1 MITNKD
7 YLLSIR
13 KCYLF
18 DNIKDE
24 QLADAIK
31 LLNGRIKKIEKDD
44 FIVQLGGELPSAGLL
59 LKGRIESSFQNENF
73 DQITMHSFGGGTL
86 FGEALVINKQRDVA
100 YNPQQPMY
108 YKKFTDNSHVQ
119 TRRLSDVDDYAVPSK
134 AALTAGAPSPVQVRA
149 VEDCIVMFIDLSVI
163 YHSDIQSPIRV
174 ILSETLIKSLARKNL
189 ILNQK
194 VRILSRKSLRERI
207 LFYLGT
213 LPKDKNG
220 YVKIPFNKTVLAEY
234 LGVNRS
240 ALSRELGRMR
250 DEGILIADG
259 RKMKTLIR

>member
-24 QLADAIK
+24 QLTDAIK
-31 LLNGRIKKIEKDD
+31 LLNERIKKIEKDS

-73 DQITMHSFGGGTL
+73 DQITMHSFGGGYL
-86 FGEALVINKQRDVA
+86 FGEALVIN
-100 YNPQQPMY
+100 
-108 YKKFTDNSHVQ
+108 
-119 TRRLSDVDDYAVPSK
+119 YAK
-134 AALTAGAPSPVQVRA
+134 NSPVQVRA
-149 VEDCIVMFIDLSVI
+149 VEDCIVLFIDLKVI
-163 YHSDIQSPIRV
+163 YHSDVQSQLRA
-174 ILSETLIKSLARKNL
+174 ILAENLIKSLARKNL

-194 VRILSRKSLRERI
+194 VRILSRKSLCERI

-220 YVKIPFNKTVLAEY
+220 WVKIPFNKTVLAEY

-240 ALSRELGRMR
+240 ALSRELGRMQ
-250 DEGILIADG
+250 DEEIIIADG
-259 RKMKTLIR
+259 RKMKTLI

>member
-1 MITNKD
+1 M
-7 YLLSIR
+7 YSIR

-18 DNIKDE
+18 DNIPDE

-31 LLNGRIKKIEKDD
+31 LMNGRIKKIEKDD

-73 DQITMHSFGGGTL
+73 DQITMHSFGGGYL
-86 FGEALVINKQRDVA
+86 FGEALVINNAK
-100 YNPQQPMY
+100 N
-108 YKKFTDNSHVQ
+108 
-119 TRRLSDVDDYAVPSK
+119 
-134 AALTAGAPSPVQVRA
+134 SPVQVRA
-149 VEDCIVMFIDLSVI
+149 VEDCIVLFIDLKVI
-163 YHSDIQSPIRV
+163 YHSDIQSPLRV
-174 ILSETLIKSLARKNL
+174 ILTENLIKSLARKNL

-220 YVKIPFNKTVLAEY
+220 WVKIPFNKTVLAEY

-240 ALSRELGRMR
+240 ALSRELSRMQ
-250 DEGILIADG
+250 DEEILISDG
-259 RKMKTLIR
+259 RKMKALV

>member
-24 QLADAIK
+24 QLTDAIK
-31 LLNGRIKKIEKDD
+31 LLNGRIKKIEKDS
-44 FIVQLGGELPSAGLL
+44 FIVRLGGELPSAGLL

-73 DQITMHSFGGGTL
+73 DQITMHSFGGGYL
-86 FGEALVINKQRDVA
+86 FGEALVIN
-100 YNPQQPMY
+100 
-108 YKKFTDNSHVQ
+108 
-119 TRRLSDVDDYAVPSK
+119 YAK
-134 AALTAGAPSPVQVRA
+134 NSPVQVRA
-149 VEDCIVMFIDLSVI
+149 VEDCIVLFIDLKVI
-163 YHSDIQSPIRV
+163 YHSDVQSQLRA
-174 ILSETLIKSLARKNL
+174 ILAENLIKSLARKNL

-220 YVKIPFNKTVLAEY
+220 WVKIPFNKTVIAEY

-240 ALSRELGRMR
+240 ALSRELGRMQ
-250 DEGILIADG
+250 DEEIIIADG
-259 RKMKTLIR
+259 RKMKTLI

>member
-1 MITNKD
+1 MITNRE
-7 YLLSIR
+7 YLYSIR

-18 DNIKDE
+18 DNIPDE

-31 LLNGRIKKIEKDD
+31 LMNGRIKKIEKDD

-73 DQITMHSFGGGTL
+73 GQITMHSFGGGYL
-86 FGEALVINKQRDVA
+86 FGEDLVINNAK
-100 YNPQQPMY
+100 N
-108 YKKFTDNSHVQ
+108 
-119 TRRLSDVDDYAVPSK
+119 
-134 AALTAGAPSPVQVRA
+134 SPVQVRA
-149 VEDCIVMFIDLSVI
+149 VEDCIVLFIDLKVI
-163 YHSDIQSPIRV
+163 YHSDIQSPLRV
-174 ILSETLIKSLARKNL
+174 ILTENLIKSLARKNL

-220 YVKIPFNKTVLAEY
+220 WVKIPFNKTVLAEY

-240 ALSRELGRMR
+240 ALSRELGRMQ
-250 DEGILIADG
+250 DEEILISDG
-259 RKMKTLIR
+259 RKMKTLV

>member
-1 MITNKD
+1 MITNRE
-7 YLLSIR
+7 YLYSIR

-18 DNIKDE
+18 DNIPDE

-31 LLNGRIKKIEKDD
+31 LMNGRIKKIEKDD

-73 DQITMHSFGGGTL
+73 DQITMHSFGGGYL
-86 FGEALVINKQRDVA
+86 FGEALVINNAK
-100 YNPQQPMY
+100 N
-108 YKKFTDNSHVQ
+108 
-119 TRRLSDVDDYAVPSK
+119 
-134 AALTAGAPSPVQVRA
+134 SPVQVRA
-149 VEDCIVMFIDLSVI
+149 VEDCIVLFIDLKVI
-163 YHSDIQSPIRV
+163 YHSDIQSPLRV
-174 ILSETLIKSLARKNL
+174 ILTENLIKSLARKNL

-220 YVKIPFNKTVLAEY
+220 WVKIPFNKTVLAEY

-240 ALSRELGRMR
+240 ALSRELGRMQ
-250 DEGILIADG
+250 DEEILISEG
-259 RKMKTLIR
+259 RKMKTLV

>member
-24 QLADAIK
+24 QLTDAIK
-31 LLNGRIKKIEKDD
+31 LLNGRIKKIEKDS

-73 DQITMHSFGGGTL
+73 DQITMHSFGGGYL
-86 FGEALVINKQRDVA
+86 FGEALVIN
-100 YNPQQPMY
+100 
-108 YKKFTDNSHVQ
+108 
-119 TRRLSDVDDYAVPSK
+119 YAK
-134 AALTAGAPSPVQVRA
+134 NSPVQVRA
-149 VEDCIVMFIDLSVI
+149 VEDCIVLFIDLKVI
-163 YHSDIQSPIRV
+163 YHSDVQSQLRA
-174 ILSETLIKSLARKNL
+174 ILAENLIKSLARKNL

-220 YVKIPFNKTVLAEY
+220 WVKIPFNKTVLAEY

-240 ALSRELGRMR
+240 ALSRELGRMQ
-250 DEGILIADG
+250 DEEIIIADG
-259 RKMKTLIR
+259 RKMKTLI

>member
-1 MITNKD
+1 MITNRE
-7 YLLSIR
+7 YLYSIR

-18 DNIKDE
+18 DNIPDE

-31 LLNGRIKKIEKDD
+31 LMNGRIKKIKKDD

-73 DQITMHSFGGGTL
+73 DQITMHSFGGGYL
-86 FGEALVINKQRDVA
+86 FGEALVINNAK
-100 YNPQQPMY
+100 N
-108 YKKFTDNSHVQ
+108 
-119 TRRLSDVDDYAVPSK
+119 
-134 AALTAGAPSPVQVRA
+134 SPVQVRA
-149 VEDCIVMFIDLSVI
+149 VEDCIVLFIDLKEI
-163 YHSDIQSPIRV
+163 YHSDVQSPLHV
-174 ILSETLIKSLARKNL
+174 ILTENLIKSLARKNL

-220 YVKIPFNKTVLAEY
+220 WVKIPFNKTVLAEY

-240 ALSRELGRMR
+240 ALSRELGRMQ
-250 DEGILIADG
+250 DEEILISDG
-259 RKMKTLIR
+259 RKMKTLV

>member
-73 DQITMHSFGGGTL
+73 DQITMHSFGGGYL
-86 FGEALVINKQRDVA
+86 FGEALVINNAK
-100 YNPQQPMY
+100 N
-108 YKKFTDNSHVQ
+108 
-119 TRRLSDVDDYAVPSK
+119 
-134 AALTAGAPSPVQVRA
+134 SPVQVRA
-149 VEDCIVMFIDLSVI
+149 VEDCIVLFIDLKVI
-163 YHSDIQSPIRV
+163 YHSDIQSPLRV
-174 ILSETLIKSLARKNL
+174 ILTENLIKSLARKNL

-220 YVKIPFNKTVLAEY
+220 WVKIPFNKTVLAEY

-240 ALSRELGRMR
+240 ALSRELGRMQ
-250 DEGILIADG
+250 DEEILISDG
-259 RKMKTLIR
+259 RKMKTLV